1 MEKNDEI
8 EGKLINNEDTNNNK
22 EIIINEEK
30 KTTEIITTNNNI
42 STENN
47 VINNAD
53 IIMDLNGKNRT
64 IDHLITIQ
72 YSKIF
77 RFPYFIF
84 GGMLHFYCPRKKFA
98 SNPIKLSEM
107 PTPPFAV
114 VRTECKY
121 HN

>member
-64 IDHLITIQ
+64 IDHLIIMI
-72 YSKIF
+72 YLLYI
-77 RFPYFIF
+77 
-84 GGMLHFYCPRKKFA
+84 
-98 SNPIKLSEM
+98 N
-107 PTPPFAV
+107 
-114 VRTECKY
+114 
-121 HN
+121 N